1 MFSMCSHFVL
11 LKQDLK
17 MVVAILRKN
26 FFRVGVGFKC
36 ASVIKLNNRECSWM
50 KMAEEDLRH
59 WHNNLNLKNRS
70 QICNPTKN

>member
-36 ASVIKLNNRECSWM
+36 ASVIKLKNRECSWM

-59 WHNNLNLKNRS
+59 WHNNLNLKKDLKV
-70 QICNPTKN
+70 KNLI